1 MQDAAR
7 NLYRKNVMLL
17 PLRAKEYNK
26 KDGGVDVCT
35 AIKELIE
42 EGTKER
48 MRRGRQNELKDGKQM
63 EKILLF

>member
-1 MQDAAR
+1 
-7 NLYRKNVMLL
+7 MLL